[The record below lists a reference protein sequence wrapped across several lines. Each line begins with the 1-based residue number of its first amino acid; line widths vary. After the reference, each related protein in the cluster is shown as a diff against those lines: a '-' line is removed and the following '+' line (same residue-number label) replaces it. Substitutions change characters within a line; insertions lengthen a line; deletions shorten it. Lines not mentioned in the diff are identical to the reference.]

1 MYLYYDM
8 IRRYHHH
15 HHKRAARAANGH
27 GSGLTKERKLICYK
41 ERAGE
46 RESTLFWGGNSVT
59 QKRFSVAPFVYWW
72 AKL

>member
-1 MYLYYDM
+1 MGRAMSD
-8 IRRYHHH
+8 H

-46 RESTLFWGGNSVT
+46 RESTLFLGGEFRNTKTFFCCSIRLLVG
-59 QKRFSVAPFVYWW
+59 
-72 AKL
+72 